1 MATVPYIRYIIS
13 RKMKDICF
21 AIRWCLL
28 ILFLIL
34 PVVEADAVDRKTI
47 LFLGNSL
54 TAGYGLD
61 RAQAF
66 PALIQE
72 KIDSM
77 GWNFEVINAG
87 QGGDT
92 TAGGLRRLDWLFRR
106 KIHVLVLELG
116 ANDGLRGMIPKVTR
130 HNLQAII
137 DRAKEHYPNVKI
149 VLAGMRLPP
158 NLGEDYGIRFRAIF
172 PDLAKKNG
180 ALLIPYLLEGVGGV
194 PELNLLDGIHPG
206 AEGHKIVA
214 ENVWKVMKPILRS
227 MK

>member
-1 MATVPYIRYIIS
+1 MATVTYIRYIIS
-13 RKMKDICF
+13 RKIKDICLV
-21 AIRWCLL
+21 IRRCLL
-28 ILFLIL
+28 ILFLVL
-34 PVVEADAVDRKTI
+34 PGVEADGVDRKTI

-61 RAQAF
+61 RDQAF
-66 PALIQE
+66 PALIQK

-77 GWNFEVINAG
+77 GWNFEVVNAG

-92 TAGGLRRLDWLFRR
+92 TVGGLRRLDWLFTR

-116 ANDGLRGMIPKVTR
+116 ANDGLRGLIPKVTR
-130 HNLQAII
+130 QNLQAII
-137 DRAKEHYPNVKI
+137 DRTKEFNQNVKI
-149 VLAGMRLPP
+149 VLAGMQMPP
-158 NLGEDYGIRFRAIF
+158 NLGKDYGIRFRAIF

-194 PELNLLDGIHPG
+194 PELNLPDGIHPS

>member
-1 MATVPYIRYIIS
+1 S
-13 RKMKDICF
+13 
-21 AIRWCLL
+21 
-28 ILFLIL
+28 
-34 PVVEADAVDRKTI
+34 
-47 LFLGNSL
+47 
-54 TAGYGLD
+54 
-61 RAQAF
+61 
-66 PALIQE
+66 
-72 KIDSM
+72 
-77 GWNFEVINAG
+77 
-87 QGGDT
+87 
-92 TAGGLRRLDWLFRR
+92 R

-194 PELNLLDGIHPG
+194 PELNLPDGIHPG